1 MGTRE
6 AIALEK
12 GMLAEAVDSNG
23 AVVLCADNDMTPSIT
38 ARCRARVVHAGLSGG
53 DITADSIAPDGPG
66 VSFNIIASGSSQR
79 ASITVPGD
87 HMVQNALLA
96 VAAGLELGVTLENCL
111 QGLAKTRIAS
121 GRLERREIRG
131 VHYLDDSYNANPD
144 SMEAALQTLRSLPG
158 QGHRIA
164 VLGKMGELG
173 DYAAEGYRRT
183 GNAAGKLADIL
194 ITVGNEAAPI
204 AVAAREAG
212 LGRIH
217 EVADTASAA
226 RMLAQLAKPGDFVL
240 VKGSRSARMETV
252 IENLPN

>member
-1 MGTRE
+1 
-6 AIALEK
+6 
-12 GMLAEAVDSNG
+12 
-23 AVVLCADNDMTPSIT
+23 
-38 ARCRARVVHAGLSGG
+38 
-53 DITADSIAPDGPG
+53 
-66 VSFNIIASGSSQR
+66 
-79 ASITVPGD
+79 
-87 HMVQNALLA
+87 
-96 VAAGLELGVTLENCL
+96 
-111 QGLAKTRIAS
+111 
-121 GRLERREIRG
+121 
-131 VHYLDDSYNANPD
+131 
-144 SMEAALQTLRSLPG
+144 
-158 QGHRIA
+158 
-164 VLGKMGELG
+164 MGELG